1 MWDSKLINRFILTLI
16 RNNSVYK
23 VKFYYLIRC
32 LLMIQILS
40 VVFPPKAIEK
50 LPWNYDK
57 FYIISDSVGTISRLN
72 YFISFFSS
80 SSDAI
85 YIFLITLGFLM
96 GLEIY
101 ILYKLHN
108 SIPDWNESFIDATKI
123 INKNVLKAEGIARL
137 LILDLAYIPSILFMR
152 DFICGSTA
160 PLHSFIPFI
169 VWGTLFFIFS
179 NLNSILL
186 RTPDWT
192 RNNIDLISDVKY
204 ILGKKIGLAAVI
216 ISSYFIPYS
225 SSPYPYSV
233 VRIIYGVVSLK
244 IFYRTQPYA
253 SLGIN
258 FVECVE
264 SLIILVA
271 GIIFSLV
278 NLLDINESNYLATTL
293 SFLMV
298 QPLLAI
304 VAYDLVKKHR
314 SALLSSSLA
323 PKDNTFFLCLY
334 TRLMQSKLSGSY
346 KIEEDIEYMITERLN
361 ESNNE
366 SWVIIW
372 LFEYFVSMRYFIG
385 ANIMLSRTIPDNA
398 GVIKRVSMSLN
409 NGYLAY
415 FKEKLMKEI
424 HDHSGLEWE
433 AHSYMRMKYNFF
445 MLCEEDALCCEY
457 YWKIYHELGKG
468 VQTSSSL
475 SSLMIRFN
483 NQIERTK
490 NYYRT
495 LLRDYSK
502 NSELLEFYAGF
513 LETVCCSKKADD
525 IHMNARKYKEDEKFQ
540 AEMREDELN
549 YFNRNYI
556 KFSLNLSSS
565 HPGII
570 MWAQKSENLGFDDKL
585 LKHTSFI
592 DLVPY
597 GLKESYI
604 EYISRVTTL
613 FEPIDMLYS
622 NYKSYIYTSTHFIRA
637 VYIKFNL
644 THTIDNKLELLVNIK
659 TNPNGSEVAIMDKEG
674 RKILSMV
681 TYI

>member
-1 MWDSKLINRFILTLI
+1 M
-16 RNNSVYK
+16 
-23 VKFYYLIRC
+23 
-32 LLMIQILS
+32 
-40 VVFPPKAIEK
+40 
-50 LPWNYDK
+50 
-57 FYIISDSVGTISRLN
+57 
-72 YFISFFSS
+72 
-80 SSDAI
+80 
-85 YIFLITLGFLM
+85 FLITLGFLI

-101 ILYKLHN
+101 ILYKLHI
-108 SIPDWNESFIDATKI
+108 SIPDWNESFIDASKI
-123 INKNVLKAEGIARL
+123 INKNISKAEGIARL
-137 LILDLAYIPSILFMR
+137 VILEVAYIPAILFIR
-152 DFICGSTA
+152 DFICDSTA
-160 PLHSFIPFI
+160 PLHYLIPFI
-169 VWGTLFFIFS
+169 AWAALFFLFS

-192 RNNIDLISDVKY
+192 TSNIDLISDVKY
-204 ILGKKIGLAAVI
+204 ILGKKIGLAGVI

-225 SSPYPYSV
+225 SSPYPYSII
-233 VRIIYGVVSLK
+233 RILYGVISLK

-253 SLGIN
+253 NLYIN
-258 FVECVE
+258 LVECIE

-278 NLLDINESNYLATTL
+278 NLLEINESNYLATTL

-304 VAYDLVKKHR
+304 LAYDFVRKHR
-314 SALLSSSLA
+314 LTLLSSILS

-334 TRLMQSKLSGSY
+334 TRLIQSKRSGSY
-346 KIEEDIEYMITERLN
+346 MIEEDIEYMIGERLN
-361 ESNNE
+361 ESNND
-366 SWVIIW
+366 SWMIIW
-372 LFEYFVSMRYFIG
+372 LFEYFISMRYYIG

-409 NGYLAY
+409 KGYLAY

-424 HDHSGLEWE
+424 HNHSELEWQ
-433 AHSYMRMKYNFF
+433 AHSYMRMKYNFLL
-445 MLCEEDALCCEY
+445 LCEEDALCCEY

-468 VQTSSSL
+468 IQTSSSL

-483 NQIERTK
+483 NQIDRTK
-490 NYYRT
+490 SYYRT

-525 IHMNARKYKEDEKFQ
+525 IHMSARKYKEDERIQ

-549 YFNRNYI
+549 FFNRNYI
-556 KFSLNLSSS
+556 KISLNLNSFQ
-565 HPGII
+565 PGMIV
-570 MWAQKSENLGFDDKL
+570 WAQKSENLGFDDKL
-585 LKHTSFI
+585 LKHTPFI

-597 GLKESYI
+597 GLKESYS
-604 EYISRVTTL
+604 EYISRVSNL
-613 FEPIDMLYS
+613 FEPVDMLYS
-622 NYKSYIYTSTHFIRA
+622 TYKSYIYTSTHFIRA

-644 THTIDNKLELLVNIK
+644 THTIDNRLELLVNIK
-659 TNPNGSEVAIMDKEG
+659 TNPNGSEVAIMDRTG

-681 TYI
+681 TYM